1 MGMLSEHSKLCSCKW
16 RTLTQ
21 SDLANSLV
29 VRVENVTNYLLVCWH
44 LAKIMNTVNT
54 SCLLY
59 LGLEVHK
66 KGNDKGPIQSNSTSC
81 PKHQTGKGHSQSRR
95 HQNKNST
102 SETSRGQ
109 LFRRPKSIRT
119 VREKKSR
126 AYDELLQVKW
136 LKEVEPLLYF
146 LIELIRNPNF
156 YRIEIFA
163 SNFHQ
168 SSSNISSQYVL
179 GFTFVDSFSAEI
191 YKFDSTSYFV
201 PYHWYTGMS
210 GKFNTY

>member
-66 KGNDKGPIQSNSTSC
+66 KAMIRDRYNRIPHPALNTKRERDTHNQVGTKTKTAQAKRQGDSSF
-81 PKHQTGKGHSQSRR
+81 
-95 HQNKNST
+95 
-102 SETSRGQ
+102 EGQ
-109 LFRRPKSIRT
+109 RVF
-119 VREKKSR
+119 E
-126 AYDELLQVKW
+126 Q
-136 LKEVEPLLYF
+136 
-146 LIELIRNPNF
+146 
-156 YRIEIFA
+156 
-163 SNFHQ
+163 
-168 SSSNISSQYVL
+168 
-179 GFTFVDSFSAEI
+179 
-191 YKFDSTSYFV
+191 
-201 PYHWYTGMS
+201 
-210 GKFNTY
+210 